1 MQDCFFSVEM
11 IYCIFF
17 HLSKQQNEISLSSGS
32 GRDKILKNDWSGHSV
47 FICYF
52 LVVSFPGNWSCCL
65 RLCFWSPQGHCRLC
79 PAGLGCGRE
88 VGCCQSLPGTAPS
101 PDLCC
106 GCTSLWISS
115 YERVQA
121 ALHSQTDWYW
131 DISFS
136 ARRCFPLSSIKAP
149 AGESIDL
156 TPFRGP
162 LDTCGM
168 SSQEWEFNA
177 MTKNYM
183 AMEKPFS

>member
-52 LVVSFPGNWSCCL
+52 LVVSSPGNWSCCL

-106 GCTSLWISS
+106 AVCADLSEFLHMRGCRQLYTARLIDI
-115 YERVQA
+115 ETFPFQHGGVFHFP
-121 ALHSQTDWYW
+121 ALRHQLEKALTW
-131 DISFS
+131 
-136 ARRCFPLSSIKAP
+136 FPLGA
-149 AGESIDL
+149 L
-156 TPFRGP
+156 
-162 LDTCGM
+162 
-168 SSQEWEFNA
+168 
-177 MTKNYM
+177 
-183 AMEKPFS
+183 